1 METLYI
7 KIDSDLSSKGND
19 LEHDIKNIS
28 RMLANSNIC
37 LENVGVERYAKKLLD
52 ECFYDGFN
60 NTLYFANATRVVL
73 NKDDEPKDLR
83 QAWIRPAYDNFFI
96 EQLNGKSLSFRGYIK
111 NGFFIVNKIKIVPNY
126 EGPKNEIEEEING
139 VIVYIKN
146 LGSFGSHD
154 LNNKI
159 DETESIVKISQK
171 NFQEWQNYL
180 GWRRKIVEQK
190 LVGIKY
196 AYMGF
201 NEENQTILLKLI
213 TTETKDFD
221 KIKKYLKRGN
231 LDIFENSY
239 SQEEIKFVYN
249 PKYKANRNFNSTKI
263 LGDLAIKI
271 DNIAPA
277 FNNENKHYEYNISL
291 KIDKDYIEEYNA
303 SVTSEE
309 VNDFFKNKETGF
321 LATKEVGDFAL
332 ISRLNRGINKA
343 LQDESMA
350 PNLLLWLFDITKA
363 EVPTDEEINKEL
375 VWKNTN
381 LNEEQK
387 VAVQKMLAT
396 KDVCLVQGPPG
407 TGKTTVIAEAI
418 YHFTKNGQR
427 VLLASQTNL
436 AVDNVLE
443 RLAKDPSIRA
453 VRLNDSKTS
462 DDIEHLKESKALGY
476 YLSTIQNKIQENY
489 IDKWDNDEKRK
500 DTIDKDVRDL
510 LSYFKRLEILLK
522 SIEDIKRDLLTDR
535 QKSED
540 IYLQIKQSEDK
551 NNTTIHFRN
560 EINKFLGFLQEK
572 DANFVLPNDLIKEI
586 VATITPLLNIINN
599 SIKLDTLKIVAQK
612 DENDASKAIKEI
624 YTNLRKIKGLKS
636 KLDLADTSQPNVQN
650 IDIINRLNEIK
661 DELNEIEDEEDFH
674 RLKKEQKEL
683 EKKINNNTFTLK
695 ETEKVFFYTSDLQ
708 EIKNIVT
715 KYWSQILEL
724 DNKFNTEIA
733 SISSSFL
740 TNLPIIDTKNLKE
753 ELEIINGKISANK
766 EECSN
771 RLDIAKQTRQ
781 NIANIKRSYNIC
793 DELSQEESIEKIE
806 HACNE
811 LVATINDYT
820 PIRENFENVLKN
832 FNSKLKNIDLNN
844 ENEYYKDIYVN
855 SCNVVGMSCTDNPKI
870 LEDRGLDTFDVV
882 IVDEVSKAT
891 PPELLL
897 PILKSNKVILVGD
910 HRQLPPLFGENEKT
924 YSEIV
929 DSVEEGEDDELKN
942 VITEENFNEY
952 KNMVTSSIFKK
963 YFETAHPNIKHS
975 LLKQFRMHR
984 QIMGVINRFYENRL
998 IAGLPVDIENISKA
1012 HHITIKGENGF
1023 KFIEPQK
1030 HVYWINSG
1038 EITVDGKKEKISE
1051 LHEARSTSTYNLV
1064 ELYMTIELLNKLEK
1078 FYANKKLNHKVSVGV
1093 VCLYQLQVNK
1103 IRLFLKKKG
1112 MSFKYIGVDIN
1123 TVDRFQGK
1131 EKEIIISNLIRT
1143 RSYSSHI
1150 KSFERINVMF
1160 SRAQKALFIMGDMN
1174 CFKKLNVEIPKMDQI
1189 GSLSIR
1195 VYEDI
1200 INTLIEVNM
1209 CFDSNILLGNELAK
1223 EIYLEY
1229 KKLDVKGKDNEK
1241 RNS

>member
-7 KIDSDLSSKGND
+7 KIDNDLNSRGND

-28 RMLANSNIC
+28 RMLSNNNID
-37 LENVGVERYAKKLLD
+37 LENVCVEEYAKNLLD
-52 ECFYDGFN
+52 KCFYDGFN
-60 NTLYFANATRVVL
+60 NTLYFANATRIGL
-73 NKDDEPKDLR
+73 NKDNEPKELR
-83 QAWIRPAYDNFFI
+83 RAWIRPAYDNFFI
-96 EQLNGKSLSFRGYIK
+96 EQLGGKSLSFRGYIQ
-111 NGFFIVNKIKIVPNY
+111 NGFFVINKIKIVPNY

-139 VIVYIKN
+139 VIVYIRN
-146 LGSFGSHD
+146 LENFGSRD

-159 DETESIVKISQK
+159 DETESIVKISQEK
-171 NFQEWQNYL
+171 FQEWQNYL
-180 GWRRKIVEQK
+180 GWRKKIVEQK

-196 AYMGF
+196 EYMGF
-201 NEENQTILLKLI
+201 NEKNQTILLKLMA
-213 TTETKDFD
+213 TDTKDFD

-239 SQEEIKFVYN
+239 SKDEMKFVYN
-249 PKYKANRNFNSTKI
+249 PTYKVNRDFNGTKI
-263 LGDLAIKI
+263 LGDLATKI
-271 DNIAPA
+271 DNITPD
-277 FNNENKHYEYNISL
+277 FEKNLYVYNIDF

-303 SVTSEE
+303 SVSSEE

-363 EVPTDEEINKEL
+363 EVPADEEINKEL

-476 YLSTIQNKIQENY
+476 YLGTIQNKIQENY
-489 IDKWDNDEKRK
+489 IDKWDNDEKIK
-500 DTIDKDVRDL
+500 NDIDKDARDIL
-510 LSYFKRLEILLK
+510 NYYKRLENLLK
-522 SIEDIKRDLLTDR
+522 SIEDIKRDLLMDR
-535 QKSED
+535 QKVED
-540 IYLQIKQSEDK
+540 INLQIKQDEDK
-551 NNTTIHFRN
+551 NNTTTHFRN
-560 EINKFLGFLQEK
+560 EINKFLGFLQYK
-572 DANFVLPNDLIKEI
+572 DSNFILPNDLIKEI
-586 VATITPLLNIINN
+586 VAIITPLLNIMNN
-599 SIKLDTLKIVAQK
+599 SIKLDTLRIATQR

-624 YTNLRKIKGLKS
+624 YNNLRKIKELKS
-636 KLDLADTSQPNVQN
+636 KLDLADTSQPNAQN

-661 DELNEIEDEEDFH
+661 DELHEIEDEEDFH

-683 EKKINNNTFTLK
+683 EKKINNNTFMLK
-695 ETEKVFFYTSDLQ
+695 ETEKGFFYTSDLQ

-724 DNKFNTEIA
+724 DNKFNTEVC

-740 TNLPIIDTKNLKE
+740 INLYIIDTKNLKE
-753 ELEIINGKISANK
+753 EMKIINGKISANK
-766 EECSN
+766 ENYS
-771 RLDIAKQTRQ
+771 RGLDTIKQTKQ
-781 NIANIKRSYNIC
+781 NIADIKKKYNIC

-806 HACNE
+806 QLRNE
-811 LVATINDYT
+811 LVATINDYA
-820 PIRENFENVLKN
+820 PIRENFENILKN
-832 FNSKLKNIDLNN
+832 FNYKLKNIDLNN
-844 ENEYYKDIYVN
+844 ENEYYKDTYVN

-882 IVDEVSKAT
+882 IIDEVSKAT

-897 PILKSNKVILVGD
+897 PILKSSKVILVGD

-924 YSEIV
+924 YSEMV
-929 DSVEEGEDDELKN
+929 DNIEDGEDDELKN
-942 VITEENFNEY
+942 IITEENFNEY

-975 LLKQFRMHR
+975 LLEQFRMHR

-998 IAGLPVDIENISKA
+998 KAGLSVDIENISKA
-1012 HHITIKGENGF
+1012 HDITIKGENGF
-1023 KFIEPQK
+1023 RFIEPQK

-1038 EITVDGKKEKISE
+1038 EIVVDNKKEKISE

-1078 FYANKKLNHKVSVGV
+1078 FYADKKFDHKVSVGV

-1112 MSFKYIGVDIN
+1112 ISFKYIGVDIN

-1160 SRAQKALFIMGDMN
+1160 SRAQKTLFIMGDMN

-1189 GSLSIR
+1189 GSLNRR

-1200 INTLIEVNM
+1200 INTLIEANM

-1229 KKLDVKGKDNEK
+1229 KKLDTKGKDNEK

>member
-1 METLYI
+1 
-7 KIDSDLSSKGND
+7 
-19 LEHDIKNIS
+19 
-28 RMLANSNIC
+28 
-37 LENVGVERYAKKLLD
+37 
-52 ECFYDGFN
+52 
-60 NTLYFANATRVVL
+60 
-73 NKDDEPKDLR
+73 
-83 QAWIRPAYDNFFI
+83 
-96 EQLNGKSLSFRGYIK
+96 
-111 NGFFIVNKIKIVPNY
+111 
-126 EGPKNEIEEEING
+126 
-139 VIVYIKN
+139 
-146 LGSFGSHD
+146 
-154 LNNKI
+154 
-159 DETESIVKISQK
+159 
-171 NFQEWQNYL
+171 
-180 GWRRKIVEQK
+180 
-190 LVGIKY
+190 
-196 AYMGF
+196 
-201 NEENQTILLKLI
+201 
-213 TTETKDFD
+213 
-221 KIKKYLKRGN
+221 
-231 LDIFENSY
+231 
-239 SQEEIKFVYN
+239 
-249 PKYKANRNFNSTKI
+249 
-263 LGDLAIKI
+263 
-271 DNIAPA
+271 
-277 FNNENKHYEYNISL
+277 
-291 KIDKDYIEEYNA
+291 
-303 SVTSEE
+303 
-309 VNDFFKNKETGF
+309 
-321 LATKEVGDFAL
+321 
-332 ISRLNRGINKA
+332 
-343 LQDESMA
+343 
-350 PNLLLWLFDITKA
+350 
-363 EVPTDEEINKEL
+363 
-375 VWKNTN
+375 
-381 LNEEQK
+381 
-387 VAVQKMLAT
+387 MLAT

-476 YLSTIQNKIQENY
+476 YLGTIQNKIQENY
-489 IDKWDNDEKRK
+489 IDKWDNDEKIK
-500 DTIDKDVRDL
+500 NDIDKDVRDIL
-510 LSYFKRLEILLK
+510 NYYKRLENLLK

-806 HACNE
+806 HARNE

>member
-1 METLYI
+1 M
-7 KIDSDLSSKGND
+7 
-19 LEHDIKNIS
+19 
-28 RMLANSNIC
+28 
-37 LENVGVERYAKKLLD
+37 
-52 ECFYDGFN
+52 
-60 NTLYFANATRVVL
+60 
-73 NKDDEPKDLR
+73 
-83 QAWIRPAYDNFFI
+83 
-96 EQLNGKSLSFRGYIK
+96 
-111 NGFFIVNKIKIVPNY
+111 
-126 EGPKNEIEEEING
+126 
-139 VIVYIKN
+139 
-146 LGSFGSHD
+146 
-154 LNNKI
+154 
-159 DETESIVKISQK
+159 
-171 NFQEWQNYL
+171 
-180 GWRRKIVEQK
+180 
-190 LVGIKY
+190 
-196 AYMGF
+196 
-201 NEENQTILLKLI
+201 
-213 TTETKDFD
+213 
-221 KIKKYLKRGN
+221 
-231 LDIFENSY
+231 DIFENSY

-249 PKYKANRNFNSTKI
+249 PEYKANRNFNSTKI

-271 DNIAPA
+271 DNITPE
-277 FNNENKHYEYNISL
+277 FNNKNKHYEYNISF

-309 VNDFFKNKETGF
+309 VNYFFKNKETGF

-363 EVPTDEEINKEL
+363 EVPADEEINKEY

-396 KDVCLVQGPPG
+396 KDVCLIQGPPG

-476 YLSTIQNKIQENY
+476 YLGTIQNKIQENY
-489 IDKWDNDEKRK
+489 IDKWDSDEKRK
-500 DTIDKDVRDL
+500 NDIDKDARDIL
-510 LSYFKRLEILLK
+510 NYYKRLENLLK
-522 SIEDIKRDLLTDR
+522 SIEDIKRDLLMDR
-535 QKSED
+535 QKVED
-540 IYLQIKQSEDK
+540 IKLQIKQNEDK

-560 EINKFLGFLQEK
+560 EINKFLEFLQDK

-636 KLDLADTSQPNVQN
+636 KLDLADTSRPNVQN

-661 DELNEIEDEEDFH
+661 DELNEIEDEEDFL
-674 RLKKEQKEL
+674 RLKKERKEL
-683 EKKINNNTFTLK
+683 EKKIGDNVFTLQ
-695 ETEKVFFYTSDLQ
+695 EIEKKLFYTSDLQ

-724 DNKFNTEIA
+724 DNKFNTKIY
-733 SISSSFL
+733 SISSDFL
-740 TNLPIIDTKNLKE
+740 TNLNIIDTKNLKE
-753 ELEIINGKISANK
+753 EMEIINGKISANK
-766 EECSN
+766 ENYS
-771 RLDIAKQTRQ
+771 RSLDIIKQTNQ
-781 NIANIKRSYNIC
+781 NITDIKKKYNIC

-806 HACNE
+806 QLRNE
-811 LVATINDYT
+811 LVATINDYA

-832 FNSKLKNIDLNN
+832 FNYKLKNIDLNN
-844 ENEYYKDIYVN
+844 ENEYYKDTYVN

-882 IVDEVSKAT
+882 IIDEVSKAT

-897 PILKSNKVILVGD
+897 PILKSSKVILVGD

-924 YSEIV
+924 YSEMV
-929 DSVEEGEDDELKN
+929 DNIEDGEDDELKN
-942 VITEENFNEY
+942 IITEENFNEY

-975 LLKQFRMHR
+975 LLEQFRMHR
-984 QIMGVINRFYENRL
+984 QIMDVINRFYENRL
-998 IAGLPVDIENISKA
+998 KAGLPVDIENISKA
-1012 HHITIKGENGF
+1012 HDITIKGENGF
-1023 KFIEPQK
+1023 RFIEPQK

-1038 EITVDGKKEKISE
+1038 EIVVDNKKRKIYE
-1051 LHEARSTSTYNLV
+1051 RHEARSTSTYNLV

-1078 FYANKKLNHKVSVGV
+1078 FYVDKKLDHKVSVGV

-1112 MSFKYIGVDIN
+1112 ISFKYIGLDIN

-1143 RSYSSHI
+1143 RSCSSYI

-1174 CFKKLNVEIPKMDQI
+1174 YFKKLNVEIPKMDQI
-1189 GSLSIR
+1189 GSLNRR

-1200 INTLIEVNM
+1200 INTLIDANM

-1223 EIYLEY
+1223 EIYLEC
-1229 KKLDVKGKDNEK
+1229 KKLDTKGKDNEK